1 MGKSSGKKIRIKELD
16 EFYTPYTVKAA
27 LTKGDVFTYITM
39 LIMGFGNIVRG
50 QIVKGLLFLGIEVAY
65 LWFMITKGIGFL
77 QMLPSLGW
85 LEQQKVWSE
94 EKQIFVYIFY
104 FDTVCSYF
112 YGGQSIRVMLRCFQ
126 FYAISHI

>member
-85 LEQQKVWSE
+85 LDQHLDRTYLEEQKKMLEWAV
-94 EKQIFVYIFY
+94 EKHHGPIAIRYPR
-104 FDTVCSYF
+104 
-112 YGGQSIRVMLRCFQ
+112 GG
-126 FYAISHI
+126 